1 MEAMDSHGPASWFS
15 MLFLC
20 QKWGWFSSWQSG
32 SLWFVL
38 TGFDTS
44 TWLTWRCRQKCPKNR
59 RKLKKRPLGE
69 WSPFHGDTFFGLGK
83 STLAATGL
91 AQDLGMVH
99 HASCRWSDWDWLVLW
114 NMFFSIQLGMS
125 SSQHIP
131 TDFHSIIFQRGRST
145 TNQICWSTC
154 CATQGFFG
162 IWPISASKI
171 VMWWYQSPGVPLWRR
186 FFKMADRSKI
196 PV

>member
-1 MEAMDSHGPASWFS
+1 MVTP
-15 MLFLC
+15 FLV
-20 QKWGWFSSWQSG
+20 SG
-32 SLWFVL
+32 SRR
-38 TGFDTS
+38 
-44 TWLTWRCRQKCPKNR
+44 WLV
-59 RKLKKRPLGE
+59 
-69 WSPFHGDTFFGLGK
+69 
-83 STLAATGL
+83 ATGL
-91 AQDLGMVH
+91 AQDLGMV

-162 IWPISASKI
+162 IWPISASK
-171 VMWWYQSPGVPLWRR
+171 YQSPGVPWGPFVTAFEKRQIDRKFQGNLQLEIWSATSWKSGPVSRQSYVR
-186 FFKMADRSKI
+186 FFGIPPSCSGFPWFPEKIVLGSKCLKNH
-196 PV
+196 PNRELEWCSFC